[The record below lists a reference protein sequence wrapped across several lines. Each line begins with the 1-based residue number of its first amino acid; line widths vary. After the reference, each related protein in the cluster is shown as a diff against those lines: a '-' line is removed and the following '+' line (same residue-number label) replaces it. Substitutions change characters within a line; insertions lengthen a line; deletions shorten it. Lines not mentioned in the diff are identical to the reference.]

1 LMLAWFDRAAHGTP
15 ELRLLAG
22 CAGPDC
28 VAIAATRFALDAVY
42 DRKRSVWGFS
52 WRMVGG

>member
-1 LMLAWFDRAAHGTP
+1 MHACFDCASHGTP

-28 VAIAATRFALDAVY
+28 VAIAATRFAMGAVY
-42 DRKRSVWGFS
+42 DRKRLVWGFS